1 MTPIVADAEF
11 ARQIAAASGRVGIVD
26 EHGTP
31 IAVCIP
37 IKPPQP
43 SKYTPEEIER
53 RRKDLEP
60 IREEIRK
67 HPERGKSLTE
77 VLAYLE
83 ERARE
88 TP

>member
-1 MTPIVADAEF
+1 MTPIIADAEL
-11 ARQIAAASGRVGIVD
+11 ARQIAAANGRVGIVD

-37 IKPPQP
+37 IKPSQP
-43 SKYTPEEIER
+43 CKYTPEEIEH

-67 HPERGKSLTE
+67 HPERGKSLAE

-88 TP
+88 NP

>member
-1 MTPIVADAEF
+1 MTPIVADAEL
-11 ARQIAAASGRVGIVD
+11 ARQIAAADGRVGIVD

-43 SKYTPEEIER
+43 CKYTPEEIER

-60 IREEIRK
+60 IRKHARE
-67 HPERGKSLTE
+67 HPEECRTLKEIMASLYQ
-77 VLAYLE
+77 L
-83 ERARE
+83 
-88 TP
+88 